1 MTLTTV
7 TLLFCLIFAA
17 SCQFIGPNDYYFD
30 MANDYDHYSLN
41 NFYNTKS
48 ADESGNDN
56 MGMSTSKDIVCR
68 DEITGEPIDWVTL
81 YKLPRNSKIE
91 EYSPVTNPFVYE
103 GTAYTYMT
111 NVKQDKW
118 HMSELSMNDTKSFAG
133 RTLDVL
139 FETFDKREFN
149 LTAAEEA
156 GIGYILYNDQA
167 DKVSLS
173 RGHTKGVIMFNNNS
187 AIWIV
192 HSIPH
197 FPPKPS
203 DSKYQIHHG
212 QCVYGQQFFCM
223 SLKPSDLEK
232 IGQQF
237 QYTYPQV
244 YDSFIP
250 QTATNSAYLENLIN
264 VLNGHH
270 VKSEPWSNLNTF
282 ETVGGERL
290 LSFAKFTDFGDDL
303 YSRLVAPELKS
314 GLLTETWNNGRGTL
328 ESNCSIDIQ
337 FQVHNIEQVNF
348 RDMGVRFSVHHD
360 HSKWAVTSD
369 KKLNNRF
376 GGESVQVACIGD
388 INRQEEQFKR
398 AGGTV
403 CFLHNNNVWSQYS
416 KLVAQIEPC
425 KKPLTKLV
433 PSEKKTKRF
442 GKTQGRTFKFE
453 KNTSDR
459 IKMLG

>member
-1 MTLTTV
+1 
-7 TLLFCLIFAA
+7 
-17 SCQFIGPNDYYFD
+17 
-30 MANDYDHYSLN
+30 
-41 NFYNTKS
+41 
-48 ADESGNDN
+48 
-56 MGMSTSKDIVCR
+56 
-68 DEITGEPIDWVTL
+68 
-81 YKLPRNSKIE
+81 
-91 EYSPVTNPFVYE
+91 
-103 GTAYTYMT
+103 
-111 NVKQDKW
+111 
-118 HMSELSMNDTKSFAG
+118 
-133 RTLDVL
+133 
-139 FETFDKREFN
+139 
-149 LTAAEEA
+149 
-156 GIGYILYNDQA
+156 
-167 DKVSLS
+167 
-173 RGHTKGVIMFNNNS
+173 MFNNNS

-232 IGQQF
+232 IGEQF

-250 QTATNSAYLENLIN
+250 QTATNSAYLENLIS
-264 VLNGHH
+264 VINGNH
-270 VKSEPWSNLNTF
+270 VKSQPWSNLNMFT
-282 ETVGGERL
+282 TVGGEQL
-290 LSFAKFTDFGDDL
+290 LSFAKFTSFGDDL

-328 ESNCSIDIQ
+328 ESNCSTEIQ

-348 RDMGVRFSVHHD
+348 RDMGVRFSVHQD

-376 GGESVQVACIGD
+376 GGGKIFLSCFFDNSIGHLKYKTFLESVQVACIGD

-403 CFLHNNNVWSQYS
+403 CFLHNNNVWNQYS

-433 PSEKKTKRF
+433 AAQKMAKRL

-453 KNTSDR
+453 TDSTDR